1 MKYKILDG
9 LKVLIEVVGIA
20 MLLSIIVRTFI

>member
-1 MKYKILDG
+1 MKYKILDTI
-9 LKVLIEVVGIA
+9 KVLIEVVGIA